1 MTAPSVA
8 TDLAEI
14 IARARAAQEAR
25 PEPVPPENSD
35 RFDRHLRLK
44 PVLEM
49 LPTGMRSALRIELEE
64 HIDPRILKAVLAWH
78 WGDGN
83 LVLMGATSVGKTSG
97 AVHLVRRL
105 CHEGA
110 ILGGDAFERAQLIR
124 WQSCRELSELVR
136 ETKLGTGAPQEITR
150 CQNAR
155 LLVLNDIGIDD
166 DKRSLERVLD
176 ARYERKWPTITTT
189 GLSAKQLAEAFGDA
203 LTRRVFECGPD
214 RGRFVEILGH
224 AAPGKLIA
232 VR

>member
-1 MTAPSVA
+1 MSIAGVA
-8 TDLAEI
+8 SDLAEI
-14 IARARAAQEAR
+14 IAQARSASGDCAGYTDEH
-25 PEPVPPENSD
+25 SD
-35 RFDRHLRLK
+35 RFERHLRLK
-44 PVLEM
+44 LVIEM
-49 LPTGMRSALRIELEE
+49 LPLGMRSVPRAELEGCV
-64 HIDPRILKAVLAWH
+64 DPKILRAVLAWR

-83 LVLMGATSVGKTSG
+83 LVLMGATGCGKTSG
-97 AVHLVRRL
+97 AAHLVRRL

-110 ILGGDAFERAQLIR
+110 RLGGDAFERAQLIR

-136 ETKLGTGAPQEITR
+136 ETKLGTGTPQEITR

-166 DKRSLERVLD
+166 DKRSLERVID

-214 RGRFVEILGH
+214 RGRFVEIFEH
-224 AAPGKLIA
+224 AVPGKLLA